1 MDRHLDR
8 FTEKTDPKNYS
19 VEDQLK
25 SAAVRK
31 AKRKIQRYR
40 IVQGVKSV
48 AAILLLVSLLSVFIP
63 GSPVNALCKRIFSFI
78 PGIGVVENEENG
90 IPVKVLAEPITRK
103 VGKEYVTI
111 GTVVLQGNRI
121 TVYVKTNVGLSDI
134 TGKDLL
140 KFHSGEINPK
150 LSILYGETK
159 IASVSSILT
168 GADPADG
175 TYSLTAYYDLPEE
188 VSRQDRITFA
198 LDGFEQELTVALTE
212 AFTGSE
218 LEDMGNFAVMGN
230 IHVFAHMTR
239 EGRTVRLQL
248 STIAPKDIR
257 NIRFAPYSDEK
268 DVFSESVRIMDSEG
282 HTYLPDQDSAQ
293 KNHAERNTFY
303 FSIPED
309 KDHLTVFVPYV
320 FYKRSLEK
328 EFKMKMPK
336 EGRTT
341 DIREAFD
348 LGDHTV
354 TVKSAALV
362 PKGSSVLPEDF
373 NEYPCIRMDFDAKK
387 ILPESLEY
395 VLRVDP
401 TFDVRKGLLGKYTGV
416 SQSAYEEKWD
426 LEEQSGSV
434 FVHLTGMEEYKD
446 LSFRLNVDFVWIS
459 EVEIKPE

>member
-1 MDRHLDR
+1 LHR
-8 FTEKTDPKNYS
+8 
-19 VEDQLK
+19 
-25 SAAVRK
+25 
-31 AKRKIQRYR
+31 R
-40 IVQGVKSV
+40 ISE
-48 AAILLLVSLLSVFIP
+48 I
-63 GSPVNALCKRIFSFI
+63 
-78 PGIGVVENEENG
+78 
-90 IPVKVLAEPITRK
+90 
-103 VGKEYVTI
+103 
-111 GTVVLQGNRI
+111 
-121 TVYVKTNVGLSDI
+121 
-134 TGKDLL
+134 
-140 KFHSGEINPK
+140 SG
-150 LSILYGETK
+150 
-159 IASVSSILT
+159 
-168 GADPADG
+168 
-175 TYSLTAYYDLPEE
+175 
-188 VSRQDRITFA
+188 
-198 LDGFEQELTVALTE
+198 
-212 AFTGSE
+212 
-218 LEDMGNFAVMGN
+218 
-230 IHVFAHMTR
+230 
-239 EGRTVRLQL
+239 
-248 STIAPKDIR
+248 
-257 NIRFAPYSDEK
+257 FAPYSDEK

-446 LSFRLNVDFVWIS
+446 LSYRLNVDFVWIS